1 MKKLFEIDESEKRRI
16 IEMHL
21 NATKRNYL
29 MEQEVDAGVENK
41 LESTPSKQSDTSE
54 KFCKSYY
61 CNVSGGVPTCSKE
74 LNDSN
79 LIVQNHATLNGQ
91 QVVQLPIL
99 GRGLVDRT
107 KFKALGTAG
116 QKGTVAN
123 EAARITSDVITP
135 EMKTSTENWRKLDE
149 ACKGGDNAACCVI
162 GKLSSQI
169 INTKSLI
176 KGDKDKWGACVI
188 TSADKLQSETKST
201 ETEEIILKPPMPF
214 NQIFD
219 NNSAQIKPEMKD
231 SLSDFLNRTIKKY
244 GNDLTVTDISISTSS
259 SRFRNSGEYENKSF
273 KQLSQDRA
281 NSAYNFV
288 TQMLTEKGFKFSQF
302 TPTLNSDGENGDGS
316 SGPNPPVGYNYVD
329 KGDFTMNTPP
339 KKNRDEVGPPHDTV
353 EEYETHKYCKIDIK
367 VKVPKQNLPGQPGKW
382 ELQYFFYIY
391 ERNTEDNEP
400 MFFRNKLYQIVQNIL
415 K

>member
-29 MEQEVDAGVENK
+29 TEQVVDSGVENR
-41 LESTPSKQSDTSE
+41 LEVGTPTKQSDTSE
-54 KFCKSYY
+54 EFCKNYY
-61 CNVSGGVPTCSKE
+61 CINKGNCTKE
-74 LNDSN
+74 LDDAN
-79 LIVQNHATLNGQ
+79 LIVQNNSTLNGQ

-99 GRGLVDRT
+99 GRGLVDRS
-107 KFKALGTAG
+107 KFKALGTEG

-123 EAARITSDVITP
+123 EAARITSEVILP
-135 EMKTSTENWRKLDE
+135 EMRTSTENWRKLND
-149 ACKGGDNAACCVI
+149 ACKNGDKAACCVI

-169 INTKSLI
+169 INTKSVI
-176 KGDKDKWGACVI
+176 KGEKDKWGACVI
-188 TSADKLQSETKST
+188 TSANKLQSETKDT
-201 ETEEIILKPPMPF
+201 ETEEIILTPPMPF

-244 GNDLTVTDISISTSS
+244 GNDLTVTDISITTSS
-259 SRFRNSGEYENKSF
+259 SRFRNTGDYENKSF
-273 KQLSQDRA
+273 KQLSQDRT

-302 TPTLNSDGENGDGS
+302 SPTLNFDGENGDGS
-316 SGPNPPVGYNYVD
+316 SGPNPPEGYNYVD
-329 KGDFTMNTPP
+329 VGDVPMNSKPTQPRNEAGLP
-339 KKNRDEVGPPHDTV
+339 LSKPED
-353 EEYETHKYCKIDIK
+353 YEKYKYCKIDIK
-367 VKVPKQNLPGQPGKW
+367 VKVPKQSLPGQPGKW

-391 ERNTEDNEP
+391 ERNTQDNEP
-400 MFFRNKLYQIVQNIL
+400 MFLRNKLYKIVQNIL